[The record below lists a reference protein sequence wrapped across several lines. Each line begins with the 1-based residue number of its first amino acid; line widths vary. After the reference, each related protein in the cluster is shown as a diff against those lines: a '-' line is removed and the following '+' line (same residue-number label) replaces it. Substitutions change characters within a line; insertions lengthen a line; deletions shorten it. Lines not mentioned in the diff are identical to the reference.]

1 MDKDKSKKYEFNLPL
16 RIKEVF
22 LKKNPKEK
30 SNKEEQCKSINN
42 NERRKF
48 LKQIKDQNGSAIQV
62 AKKIQML
69 SDIENNENKLKK
81 MSIEELIEL
90 SGYYNEIIERN
101 NNIIEKLK
109 KSE

>member
-1 MDKDKSKKYEFNLPL
+1 MDKNKSKKYNFNLPL

-42 NERRKF
+42 NQRQKF
-48 LKQIKDQNGSAIQV
+48 LEQIEDKSNSASKV
-62 AKKIQML
+62 ARKVEML
-69 SDIENNENKLKK
+69 SKVENDENKLNE

-90 SGYYNEIIERN
+90 SGYYDEIIERN

>member
-1 MDKDKSKKYEFNLPL
+1 
-16 RIKEVF
+16 
-22 LKKNPKEK
+22 
-30 SNKEEQCKSINN
+30 
-42 NERRKF
+42 
-48 LKQIKDQNGSAIQV
+48 
-62 AKKIQML
+62 ML

-90 SGYYNEIIERN
+90 SGYYDEIIERN

>member
-1 MDKDKSKKYEFNLPL
+1 MDKNKSKKYKFNLPL

-48 LKQIKDQNGSAIQV
+48 LEQIKDQNGSAIQV

-69 SDIENNENKLKK
+69 SDIENNENKTEV
-81 MSIEELIEL
+81 SLIE
-90 SGYYNEIIERN
+90 YKKQNFIQKII
-101 NNIIEKLK
+101 LK
-109 KSE
+109 IKSLFRRKN